1 MCFGQE
7 VFRLY
12 IGGFNVIR
20 VSTRLKI
27 TSMTSLD
34 IGNEDVPREHKWH
47 AEDSRKRTI
56 TIDEALSLS
65 FKQESEE
72 QVSDIRR
79 ELVFRKSDNKSIQV
93 VKISLTYSYSA
104 SKRLSENW

>member
-34 IGNEDVPREHKWH
+34 IGNKDVPREHKWH

-79 ELVFRKSDNKSIQV
+79 ELVFRKSDNKSTNNF
-93 VKISLTYSYSA
+93 KYSGC
-104 SKRLSENW
+104 KNKFDLQLQR